1 MRVFGVLEFIGLV
14 LIYVSDYI
22 LSALTE
28 TVPTIPHTPQ
38 MSLRHPRYKIL
49 EAYILLRLV

>member
-1 MRVFGVLEFIGLV
+1 MRVFGVLGFIGLV
-14 LIYVSDYI
+14 FIYVSDYI

-38 MSLRHPRYKIL
+38 MSLRHPRYKFL